1 MSGKRQWEWCWHV
14 GRARGFKESS
24 FIQETERYVLAG
36 AQSMR
41 HETKL
46 RGCWRSAHLR
56 FYGHFGVFTDPLPG
70 TGFVLGTR
78 ETYN

>member
-1 MSGKRQWEWCWHV
+1 MSAKSQCEWCWHV
-14 GRARGFKESS
+14 GRARGFKEPSI
-24 FIQETERYVLAG
+24 IQETGRYVLAG

-46 RGCWRSAHLR
+46 GGCWRSVLLR
-56 FYGHFGVFTDPLPG
+56 FYGHIGVFTDPLPG

-78 ETYN
+78 ET